1 MRLRCYLWPYNL
13 PNDLQCSCGKQL
25 TFSHLLSCN
34 RYITYRTCM
43 HDAVRDQIHAMCKSY
58 KIESFVEPL
67 LRSLEPSNN
76 CNVEKQNQFF
86 GKRRAD
92 VVVPSSSDKLF
103 VVDVVSVDVCKK
115 TSLKNASSETSPLD
129 ISEQAKQDKYRKP
142 LMALKHVKHV
152 EYELCPFAVS
162 IYGRLGKSALNFL
175 NDFGKIVKN
184 MMNKRFDHTLW
195 LNRIVFTVF
204 KTVPLII
211 SKALLAVSAFY
222 EDKAVVRFDSE
233 GCCFNDIKF

>member
-1 MRLRCYLWPYNL
+1 
-13 PNDLQCSCGKQL
+13 
-25 TFSHLLSCN
+25 
-34 RYITYRTCM
+34 M

-58 KIESFVEPL
+58 EIESFVEPL

-86 GKRRAD
+86 DKRRTD
-92 VVVPSSSDKLF
+92 VAVPSSSNKLF

-129 ISEQAKQDKYRKP
+129 ISEQAKQDKYKKP

-152 EYELCPFAVS
+152 EYKLCPLLFP

-175 NDFGKIVKN
+175 NDFGKIVK
-184 MMNKRFDHTLW
+184 T
-195 LNRIVFTVF
+195 
-204 KTVPLII
+204 
-211 SKALLAVSAFY
+211 
-222 EDKAVVRFDSE
+222 
-233 GCCFNDIKF
+233 G

>member
-1 MRLRCYLWPYNL
+1 
-13 PNDLQCSCGKQL
+13 
-25 TFSHLLSCN
+25 
-34 RYITYRTCM
+34 M

-103 VVDVVSVDVCKK
+103 VVDVVSVDVSKK

-142 LMALKHVKHV
+142 LMALKHVKHF

-162 IYGRLGKSALNFL
+162 IYGRLGK
-175 NDFGKIVKN
+175 V
-184 MMNKRFDHTLW
+184 H
-195 LNRIVFTVF
+195 
-204 KTVPLII
+204 
-211 SKALLAVSAFY
+211 
-222 EDKAVVRFDSE
+222 
-233 GCCFNDIKF
+233 

>member
-1 MRLRCYLWPYNL
+1 
-13 PNDLQCSCGKQL
+13 
-25 TFSHLLSCN
+25 
-34 RYITYRTCM
+34 
-43 HDAVRDQIHAMCKSY
+43 MCKSY

-76 CNVEKQNQFF
+76 CNVEKQKNFF

-92 VVVPSSSDKLF
+92 VVVPSSLDKLF

-129 ISEQAKQDKYRKP
+129 ISEQAKQDKYKKP

-152 EYELCPFAVS
+152 EYQLCPFAVS
-162 IYGRLGKSALNFL
+162 IYGRLGKSALIFL
-175 NDFGKIVKN
+175 NDFGKILKN
-184 MMNKRFDHTLW
+184 RMNKRFDHMLW

-211 SKALLAVSAFY
+211 SKAFLTVSTFY
-222 EDKAVVRFDSE
+222 EDKAVVRFDSD